1 MKERTPDEY
10 QQLLQRFD
18 GNLKRLNTLVEQLL
32 QLSSSHVPDTKCG
45 ICLGDIVED
54 AVCELAPVL
63 EQKTV
68 EINLENHLLV
78 DGNPALYRQL
88 VLNLLQNAAKYGGD
102 HIGVHLAQQENQV
115 ILRVE
120 DNGPGIPDTAKE
132 HIFEPFYRVDRS
144 RSRCIGGN
152 GLGLSIV
159 RRIARQY
166 GGDATV
172 EDSPLGGACFVIH
185 LPLSKSG

>member
-1 MKERTPDEY
+1 M
-10 QQLLQRFD
+10 
-18 GNLKRLNTLVEQLL
+18 
-32 QLSSSHVPDTKCG
+32 SSSHVPDTKCG

-68 EINLENHLLV
+68 DINLEDHLQV

-102 HIGVHLAQQENQV
+102 RIRVHLAQQENQV
-115 ILRVE
+115 TLRVE

-144 RSRCIGGN
+144 RSRRIGGN

-172 EDSPLGGACFVIH
+172 EDSPLGGACLVIH